1 MKARLTLVGLL
12 VLTISGIGSADE
24 PTYVGASKCKICHK
38 VEYASWETLPHAKAF
53 DRLKPEEQSK
63 AECLTCHAT
72 GNNAELPG
80 VQCEACHGPG
90 SLYKSPKV
98 MSKSKYKE
106 DPDGMHKMSL
116 EAGMIVPDEK
126 TCLGCHNDKSPTFKG
141 FNYEEAKAKIKHWE

>member
-1 MKARLTLVGLL
+1 MKARLTFVGLL
-12 VLTISGIGSADE
+12 VLTIGGIGSADE

-80 VQCEACHGPG
+80 VQCEACHGEG
-90 SLYKSPKV
+90 SGYKSIKI
-98 MSKSKYKE
+98 MK
-106 DPDGMHKMSL
+106 DPDAANA
-116 EAGMIVPDEK
+116 AGLLHPDEA
-126 TCLGCHNDKSPTFKG
+126 TCKRCHENAPHEVPPFDF
-141 FNYEEAKAKIKHWE
+141 EKAKSQGIHEKKQKPS